1 MALMQIAV
9 IPLATP
15 STSLSPYIAA
25 LHRELQNAGATYRLT
40 DMGTIIEGKVEKLWG
55 IAAKLHQL
63 PFEQGVSR
71 VVTSIQID
79 DRRDKQVALGDK
91 IDSVNRFLR

>member
-1 MALMQIAV
+1 MQIAV

-15 STSLSPYIAA
+15 STSLSQYIAA
-25 LHRELQNAGATYRLT
+25 LHRELRNTGATYRIT
-40 DMGTIIEGKVEKLWG
+40 DMGTIIEGEVEKLWK

-63 PFEQGVSR
+63 PFEQGISR